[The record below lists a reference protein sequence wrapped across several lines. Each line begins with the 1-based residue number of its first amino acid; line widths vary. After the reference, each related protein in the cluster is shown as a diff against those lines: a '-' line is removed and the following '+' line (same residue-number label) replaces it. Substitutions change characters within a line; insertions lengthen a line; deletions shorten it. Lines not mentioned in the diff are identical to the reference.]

1 MTLPELSI
9 KRHVLAWMVSAVIVL
24 FGIIAYQKIGVDRVP
39 SIDFPI
45 VMVTTTLRGADPDV
59 VDTSITSVIESAINT
74 TPGIEHIQSASS
86 PGVSSISITFA
97 LSKDIDVAYSE
108 VQSKVN
114 QILKRL
120 PIGTDPPIVLKVD
133 TNASPVIW
141 LALSGDRTIQQ
152 LNLYA
157 NNVLK
162 KKFETIS
169 GVGEVQLGGRRDRVI
184 RVNVSL
190 ERMAAY
196 KLTANDLISAFNR
209 EHVQLPGGFLVSNQA
224 EQLLKLDL
232 EFHTTQKLADLV
244 VTTREGASIRLKD
257 IATIEDGITDNR
269 QIARY
274 NGKPTV
280 GIGMIK
286 IANAN
291 TVEII
296 NEVEKRLV
304 NDIRPNLPPGMNLE
318 ISTND
323 GIFINQLVNSL
334 KEHLVEGTLFAA
346 LIVLIFMR
354 SFSSTLM
361 ICLEIPVSL
370 LGAIAVM
377 YFSGYT
383 FNSMTML
390 ALILLIGVVVDDAI
404 VVRESILRHMSGE
417 AGSMISTVDLKN
429 PQAVA
434 FFRTKATILG
444 SNEVVFAVLASSAS
458 LVCIFAPVIFMD
470 GIIGMFFKSFAVV
483 VTFGVLVSLLV
494 SLTLTPMLCSR
505 YLSVTTN
512 ENMLYKA
519 IGRLL
524 TSLENTYKKLLHFAI
539 YHRGLVL
546 LFTFVFVA
554 VSGYYS
560 LKYVEKDFVPETDE
574 GSFSVT
580 VKTPLGSSLEYT
592 DSRLKLVEATI
603 ASHQNEVASY
613 FATIGAGSRGQVN
626 QGNVNVRLKPK
637 EQRKI
642 SQQALIKI
650 LKKELNN
657 IPGVRAMP
665 SPTSIVR
672 GQRSE
677 KLQFNLTGANLKEIG
692 RISQLLQQTL
702 SSNADIGKVDL
713 DVQLD
718 LPQLNIQIDRAKAA
732 TLGLSANDIATAV
745 SLYAGGINVAK
756 YNEANGDGQ
765 RYDIRLKA
773 GEGEL
778 KNVADLSKIYLRSSA
793 NVDGIGGELIRLD
806 AVASFKK
813 ELGAAVIGRYDLQYA
828 VNFYANP
835 NVPLGEAVELVK
847 TTAAKLVP
855 PEYTLKLT
863 DQAEEFGKTMKNMKF
878 VFSLAFILLYMVLAS
893 QFNSFIQPFI
903 IMLAQPLAII
913 GGLIALLITGD
924 TLNIYSMIG
933 LVLLIGLVA
942 KNSILLVDLT
952 NQLVEKG
959 ANVNDAL
966 KEACPIRLRPVVM
979 TSLTIILALLP
990 AALGLGAGSET
1001 NKPLSVAIIG
1011 GMISSTLLTLVVVP
1025 AAYSLVMD
1033 GLAKYFTKKAKSPSA
1048 LNTPL

>member
-9 KRHVLAWMVSAVIVL
+9 KRHVLAWMLSGVIVL
-24 FGIIAYQKIGVDRVP
+24 FGIIAYQRIGIDRIP
-39 SIDFPI
+39 AIDFPVI
-45 VMVTTTLRGADPDV
+45 VVTTTLRGANPDV

-97 LSKDIDVAYSE
+97 LNKNIDVAYNE

-120 PIGTDPPIVLKVD
+120 PTEIDPPTVQKVD

-157 NNVLK
+157 SNILK
-162 KKFETIS
+162 KKFETIQ
-169 GVGEVQLGGRRDRVI
+169 GVGEVRLGGQRDRVI
-184 RVNVSL
+184 RVIVSP

-196 KLTANDLISAFNR
+196 KLTANDLIAAFDR
-209 EHVQLPGGFLVSNQA
+209 EHVQLPGGFLVSSQA

-232 EFHTTQKLADLV
+232 EFHSTEELANLIINSK
-244 VTTREGASIRLKD
+244 ASVPIRLKD
-257 IATIEDGITDNR
+257 IASVEDGITDNR
-269 QIARY
+269 QVADY

-280 GIGMIK
+280 GIGMVK

-296 NEVEKRLV
+296 NEVEKRLDQ
-304 NDIRPNLPPGMNLE
+304 DIRPNLPPGMSLD

-323 GIFINQLVNSL
+323 SIFINQIVASL

-354 SFSSTLM
+354 SFTSTLM
-361 ICLEIPVSL
+361 ICMEIPVSL

-377 YFSGYT
+377 YFVGYT
-383 FNSMTML
+383 FNSMTLL
-390 ALILLIGVVVDDAI
+390 ALLLLIGVVVDDAI

-417 AGSMISTVDLKN
+417 VEDVLSVADLKN
-429 PQAVA
+429 PLKVA
-434 FFRTKATILG
+434 AFRTLATVNG

-483 VTFGVLVSLLV
+483 VTFGVLVSLFV

-505 YLSVTTN
+505 YLNVVPHDN
-512 ENMLYKA
+512 AFYRACNRA
-519 IGRLL
+519 L
-524 TSLENTYKKLLHFAI
+524 TWLDTVYKKLLAFSLT
-539 YHRGLVL
+539 HRALVL
-546 LFTFVFVA
+546 LATLLFVGFA
-554 VSGYYS
+554 GFYT
-560 LKYVEKDFVPETDE
+560 LTNVEKDLVPEADE
-574 GSFSVT
+574 GSFGVT
-580 VKTPLGSSLEYT
+580 IKTPLGSSLAYT
-592 DSRLKLVEATI
+592 DSRLKLVEAAI
-603 ASHQNEVASY
+603 ASHKNEVASY
-613 FATIGAGSRGQVN
+613 YSTIGAGSRGQVN
-626 QGNVNVRLKPK
+626 QGTINVRLKPK
-637 EQRKI
+637 EERKV
-642 SQQALIKI
+642 SQQKLIKS
-650 LKKELNN
+650 LKKEFES
-657 IPGVRAMP
+657 IPGVRAIP
-665 SPTSIVR
+665 SPTSIIR

-677 KLQFNLTGANLKEIG
+677 KLQFNLTGNNLQEIG
-692 RISQLLQQTL
+692 RISQQMQQTL
-702 SSNADIGKVDL
+702 SSNAGIGKVDV

-718 LPQLNIQIDRAKAA
+718 LPQLNMQIDRTRAA
-732 TLGLSANDIATAV
+732 NLGISANDIASAV

-756 YNEANGDGQ
+756 YNDNISDGQ
-765 RYDIRLKA
+765 RYDIRIKA
-773 GEGEL
+773 SDDEL
-778 KNVADLSKIYLRSSA
+778 KNATDLSKIYLRSGS
-793 NVDGIGGELIRLD
+793 GELVRLD
-806 AVASFKK
+806 SVASFKA

-835 NVPLGEAVELVK
+835 NAPLGEAVNIVN
-847 TTAAKLVP
+847 TTTAKLVP
-855 PEYTLKLT
+855 STYKVQLT
-863 DQAEEFGKTMKNMKF
+863 GQAEEFGKTMKNMKF
-878 VFSLAFILLYMVLAS
+878 VFSLGFLLLYMVLAS

-952 NQLVEKG
+952 NQLLEK
-959 ANVNDAL
+959 AVDAGEKL
-966 KEACPIRLRPVVM
+966 NKNTINAALSEACPIRLRPVVM
-979 TSLTIILALLP
+979 TSLTIVLALLP
-990 AALGLGAGSET
+990 AAIGLGAGSET

-1025 AAYSLVMD
+1025 AAYSLVMS
-1033 GLAKYFTKKAKSPSA
+1033 GLQRFKH
-1048 LNTPL
+1048 

>member
-9 KRHVLAWMVSAVIVL
+9 KRHVLAWMLSGVIIL
-24 FGIIAYQKIGVDRVP
+24 FGIISYQRIGVDRIP
-39 SIDFPI
+39 AIDFPVI
-45 VMVTTTLRGADPDV
+45 TISTTLRGANPDV

-97 LSKDIDVAYSE
+97 LNKDIDVAYNE
-108 VQSKVN
+108 VQAKVN
-114 QILKRL
+114 QALRRL
-120 PIGTDPPIVLKVD
+120 PTDTDPPIVQKVD

-157 NNVLK
+157 NNILK
-162 KKFETIS
+162 KKFETIQ

-184 RVNVSL
+184 RVNIL
-190 ERMAAY
+190 PERMAAY
-196 KLTANDLISAFNR
+196 KLTASDLTAAFNR
-209 EHVQLPGGFLVSNQA
+209 EHVQLPGGFLVSQQA

-232 EFHTTQKLADLV
+232 EFHSIKDLSNLV
-244 VTTREGASIRLKD
+244 ILSKTGVPIRLKD

-269 QIARY
+269 QVARY

-280 GIGMIK
+280 GLGMVK

-296 NEVEKRLV
+296 KEVERKLE
-304 NDIRPNLPPGMNLE
+304 NEIRPNLPPGLKLE

-323 GIFINQLVNSL
+323 SIFINQLVTSL

-370 LGAIAVM
+370 MGAIAVM
-377 YFSGYT
+377 YFAGYT
-383 FNSMTML
+383 FNSMTLL
-390 ALILLIGVVVDDAI
+390 ALLLLIGVVVDDAI
-404 VVRESILRHMSGE
+404 VVRESILRHMSGDVGE
-417 AGSMISTVDLKN
+417 GLNAVDLNN
-429 PQAVA
+429 PQALA
-434 FFRTKATILG
+434 KFRTFATING
-444 SNEVVFAVLASSAS
+444 SNEVVFAVLASSLS

-483 VTFGVLVSLLV
+483 VTFGVLVSLFV

-505 YLSVTTN
+505 YLKVVPN
-512 ENMLYKA
+512 ENALYRAVGVGLTA
-519 IGRLL
+519 IDNVYRKILG
-524 TSLENTYKKLLHFAI
+524 SALH
-539 YHRGLVL
+539 HRGLVL
-546 LFTFVFVA
+546 LFTLIFVLA
-554 VSGYYS
+554 TGYYA
-560 LKYVEKDFVPETDE
+560 LINVEKDFVPETDE
-574 GSFSVT
+574 SSFSIS
-580 VKTPLGSSLEYT
+580 VKTPLGSSLAYT
-592 DSRLKLVEATI
+592 DSRLKMVEAI
-603 ASHQNEVASY
+603 VASHPDEVASY

-626 QGNVNVRLKPK
+626 QANVNVRLKPK
-637 EQRKI
+637 EQRDK
-642 SQQALIKI
+642 SQQSLIKE
-650 LKKELNN
+650 LKKELSNV
-657 IPGVRAMP
+657 PGANANP
-665 SPTSIVR
+665 SPPSVIR

-692 RISQLLQQTL
+692 RISQLLKQTL
-702 SSNADIGKVDL
+702 SDIPDMGKVDI

-718 LPQLNIQIDRAKAA
+718 LPQLNMDIDRARAA
-732 TLGLSANDIATAV
+732 ALGLSANDIATAV

-756 YNEANGDGQ
+756 FNEAAGDGQ

-773 GEGEL
+773 GENAL
-778 KNVADLSKIYLRSSA
+778 KNVGDLSKIYLRAS
-793 NVDGIGGELIRLD
+793 NGELVRLD
-806 AVASFKK
+806 AVARFTP
-813 ELGAAVIGRYDLQYA
+813 EMGAAVIGRYDLQYA
-828 VNFYANP
+828 ANFYASP
-835 NVPLGEAVELVK
+835 SMALGKAVDAVK
-847 TTAAKLVP
+847 ETAAKLVP
-855 PEYTLKLT
+855 PDYNLRMTG
-863 DQAEEFGKTMKNMKF
+863 QAEEFGKTMKNMKF
-878 VFSLAFILLYMVLAS
+878 VFSLAFVLLYMVLAS
-893 QFNSFIQPFI
+893 QFNSFIQPLI

-924 TLNIYSMIG
+924 TLNMFSMIG

-952 NQLVEKG
+952 NQLLEKAREKG
-959 ANVNDAL
+959 EKMSAENINAAL
-966 KEACPIRLRPVVM
+966 QEACPIRLRPVVM

-990 AALGLGAGSET
+990 AAIGLGAGSET

-1025 AAYSLVMD
+1025 AAYSLVMS
-1033 GLAKYFTKKAKSPSA
+1033 GLARFQ
-1048 LNTPL
+1048 NRI

>member
-9 KRHVLAWMVSAVIVL
+9 KRHVLAWMLSAVIVL
-24 FGIIAYQKIGVDRVP
+24 FGIIAYEKIGVDRMP

-45 VMVTTTLRGADPDV
+45 IMVNTTLRGADPDV
-59 VDTSITSVIESAINT
+59 VDTSITSIIESAVNT

-97 LSKDIDVAYSE
+97 LSKDIDVAYNE
-108 VQSKVN
+108 VQGKVS

-120 PIGTDPPIVLKVD
+120 PAGTDAPTIQKVD

-157 NNVLK
+157 NNILK

-169 GVGEVQLGGRRDRVI
+169 GVGEVTMGGRRDRVI
-184 RVNVSL
+184 RVNISPD
-190 ERMAAY
+190 RMAAY
-196 KLTANDLISAFNR
+196 KLTANDLISAFAR
-209 EHVQLPGGFLVSNQA
+209 EHVQLPGGFLVSTQA
-224 EQLLKLDL
+224 EQMLKLDL
-232 EFHTTQKLADLV
+232 EFHKTQELAELIV
-244 VTTREGASIRLKD
+244 STREGASIRLKD

-269 QIARY
+269 QVARY

-280 GIGMIK
+280 GIGMVK
-286 IANAN
+286 ISNAN
-291 TVEII
+291 TVDII
-296 NEVEKRLV
+296 KEVERKLETE
-304 NDIRPNLPPGMNLE
+304 IRPNLPPGLMLE
-318 ISTND
+318 VSTND
-323 GIFINQLVNSL
+323 GIFIHQLVASL

-377 YFSGYT
+377 YFAGYT
-383 FNSMTML
+383 FNSMTLL
-390 ALILLIGVVVDDAI
+390 ALLLLIGVVVDDAI

-417 AGSMISTVDLKN
+417 AGLALSAADLKN
-429 PQAVA
+429 PLVIAA
-434 FFRTKATILG
+434 FRTKATILG

-470 GIIGMFFKSFAVV
+470 GILGMFFKSFAIV
-483 VTFGVLVSLLV
+483 VTFGVLVSLFV

-505 YLSVTTN
+505 YLNVTPN
-512 ENMLYKA
+512 ENALYKA
-519 IGRLL
+519 VGRGLDG
-524 TSLENTYKKLLHFAI
+524 LENAYKKLLNASLN
-539 YHRGLVL
+539 HRSLVL
-546 LFTFVFVA
+546 LFTLVFVA
-554 VSGYYS
+554 ISGYYS

-574 GSFSVT
+574 GSFSIS

-592 DSRLKLVEATI
+592 NSRLKLVEATI
-603 ASHQNEVASY
+603 AKHNKEVASY
-613 FATIGAGSRGQVN
+613 FATIGSGSRGQVN
-626 QGNVNVRLKPK
+626 QGNVNIRLKPK
-637 EQRKI
+637 EQRAK
-642 SQQALIKI
+642 SQQALIKE

-657 IPGVRAMP
+657 IPGVRAIP

-677 KLQFNLTGANLKEIG
+677 KLQFNITGANLQEIG
-692 RISQLLQQTL
+692 RISQLLQQSL
-702 SSNADIGKVDL
+702 SGNSDIGKVDL

-718 LPQLNIQIDRAKAA
+718 LPQLSMDIDRARAA
-732 TLGLSANDIATAV
+732 TLGLSANDIATAA

-773 GEGEL
+773 SEGEL
-778 KNVADLSKIYLRSSA
+778 KNVADLSKIYLRSSS
-793 NVDGIGGELIRLD
+793 GELVRLD

-835 NVPLGEAVELVK
+835 NVPLGEAVDLVK
-847 TTAAKLVP
+847 ANAIKLVP
-855 PEYTLKLT
+855 ADYKLKFT
-863 DQAEEFGKTMKNMKF
+863 GQAEEFGKTMKNMQF

-913 GGLIALLITGD
+913 GGLIALLMTGD

-959 ANVNDAL
+959 ADINDAL
-966 KEACPIRLRPVVM
+966 REACPVRLRPVLM

-1025 AAYSLVMD
+1025 AAYSLIM
-1033 GLAKYFTKKAKSPSA
+1033 GKLAQYYAKRI
-1048 LNTPL
+1048 

>member
-9 KRHVLAWMVSAVIVL
+9 KRHVLAWMLSAVIVL
-24 FGIIAYQKIGVDRVP
+24 FGIISYQKIGVDRVP
-39 SIDFPI
+39 AIDFPI
-45 VMVTTTLRGADPDV
+45 IMINTTLRGADPDV

-97 LSKDIDVAYSE
+97 LNKDIDVAYNE
-108 VQSKVN
+108 VQAKVN
-114 QILKRL
+114 QVIKRL
-120 PIGTDPPIVLKVD
+120 PADTDPPVLQKVD

-141 LALSGDRTIQQ
+141 LALSGDRTVQQ

-157 NNVLK
+157 NNILK
-162 KKFETIS
+162 KKFETIA
-169 GVGEVQLGGRRDRVI
+169 GVGEVTIGGRRDRVI
-184 RVNVSL
+184 RVNVSP

-196 KLTANDLISAFNR
+196 KLTANDLIAAFDK

-232 EFHTTQKLADLV
+232 EFHTTKALADLV
-244 VTTREGASIRLKD
+244 VSNKAGVSIRLKD
-257 IATIEDGITDNR
+257 IASVEDGITDNR
-269 QIARY
+269 QVARY

-280 GIGMIK
+280 GIGMVK

-291 TVEII
+291 TVDII
-296 NEVEKRLV
+296 KEVERRLEQDV
-304 NDIRPNLPPGMNLE
+304 RPNLPAGLQLE

-323 GIFINQLVNSL
+323 GIFINQMVASL

-383 FNSMTML
+383 FNSMTLL
-390 ALILLIGVVVDDAI
+390 ALLLLIGVVVDDAI

-417 AGSMISTVDLKN
+417 AGNMLSAADMKN
-429 PQAVA
+429 PLAVA
-434 FFRTKATILG
+434 AFRTKATILG

-470 GIIGMFFKSFAVV
+470 GIIGMFFESFAVV
-483 VTFGVLVSLLV
+483 VTFGVLVSLFV

-505 YLSVTTN
+505 YLKVGVN
-512 ENMLYKA
+512 ETPIYLA
-519 IGRLL
+519 IGRGLS
-524 TSLENTYKKLLHFAI
+524 SLEQVYRTLLNNSLK
-539 YHRGLVL
+539 HRGSVL
-546 LFTFVFVA
+546 LFTLVFVA
-554 VSGYYS
+554 LSGYLS
-560 LKYVEKDFVPETDE
+560 LKYVEKDFVPEADE
-574 GSFSVT
+574 GGFSIM
-580 VKTPLGSSLEYT
+580 VKTPLGSSLAYT
-592 DSRLKLVEATI
+592 DSRMKLVEAAI
-603 ASHQNEVASY
+603 ANHPDEVASY
-613 FATIGAGSRGQVN
+613 FATIGSGSRGQVN
-626 QGNVNVRLKPK
+626 QGNVNVRLKAK
-637 EQRKI
+637 ELRKK
-642 SQQALIKI
+642 SQQTLIKE
-650 LKKELNN
+650 LKKEFNA
-657 IPGVRAMP
+657 IPGVRAIP
-665 SPTSIVR
+665 SPASIAR

-677 KLQFNLTGANLKEIG
+677 KLQFNITGSNLQEIG
-692 RISQLLQQTL
+692 RIAQQFQQTL
-702 SSNADIGKVDL
+702 SSNGGIGKVDL

-718 LPQLNIQIDRAKAA
+718 LPQVKVNIDRARAA
-732 TLGLSANDIATAV
+732 AMGLSANDIATAV

-773 GEGEL
+773 GEE
-778 KNVADLSKIYLRSSA
+778 DLNNTVDLNKIYLRSSS
-793 NVDGIGGELIRLD
+793 GELVRLD
-806 AVASFKK
+806 AVASFSK

-835 NVPLGEAVELVK
+835 NLALGDAVNTVK
-847 TTAAKLVP
+847 ATAAKLVP
-855 PEYTLKLT
+855 AEYKLKFT
-863 DQAEEFGKTMKNMKF
+863 GQAEEFGKTMKNMKF

-893 QFNSFIQPFI
+893 QFNSFVQPFI

-966 KEACPIRLRPVVM
+966 KEACPIRLRPVLM

-1025 AAYSLVMD
+1025 AAYSMVAS
-1033 GLAKYFTKKAKSPSA
+1033 GLAKYQARKTR
-1048 LNTPL
+1048 

>member
-9 KRHVLAWMVSAVIVL
+9 KRHVLAWMLSGVIIL
-24 FGIIAYQKIGVDRVP
+24 FGLIAYQRIGVDRIP
-39 SIDFPI
+39 SIDFPVI
-45 VMVTTTLRGADPDV
+45 MINTTLRGANPDV

-74 TPGIEHIQSASS
+74 TPGIDHIQSASS

-97 LSKDIDVAYSE
+97 LGKNIDVAYNE

-120 PIGTDPPIVLKVD
+120 PTDTDPPTVQKVD

-157 NNVLK
+157 NNILK
-162 KKFETIS
+162 KKFETIQ

-184 RVNVSL
+184 RVIVNPA
-190 ERMAAY
+190 RMAAY
-196 KLTANDLISAFNR
+196 KLTASDLTAAFNR
-209 EHVQLPGGFLVSNQA
+209 EHVQLAGGFLVSKQA

-232 EFHTTQKLADLV
+232 EFHSTSELAELIINSKANV
-244 VTTREGASIRLKD
+244 PVRLKD
-257 IATIEDGITDNR
+257 IATVEDGITDNR

-280 GIGMIK
+280 GIGMVK
-286 IANAN
+286 IAGAN

-296 NEVEKRLV
+296 KEVEKRLDT
-304 NDIRPNLPPGMNLE
+304 DIRPNLPPGLSLD

-323 GIFINQLVNSL
+323 SIFINQLVASL

-377 YFSGYT
+377 YFAGYT
-383 FNSMTML
+383 FNSMTLL
-390 ALILLIGVVVDDAI
+390 ALLLLIGVVVDDAI

-417 AGSMISTVDLKN
+417 ADMKLSDVDFN
-429 PQAVA
+429 DRAAVA
-434 FFRTKATILG
+434 AFRTKATQIG
-444 SNEVVFAVLASSAS
+444 SNEVVFAVLASSAA

-483 VTFGVLVSLLV
+483 VTFGVLVSLFV

-505 YLSVTTN
+505 YLSIKPTDN
-512 ENMLYKA
+512 AFY
-519 IGRLL
+519 RLCSAGL
-524 TSLENTYKKLLHFAI
+524 NKLDIVYKKLLHFSLT
-539 YHRGLVL
+539 HRALVL
-546 LFTFVFVA
+546 ITTALFVGFAGFYT
-554 VSGYYS
+554 
-560 LKYVEKDFVPETDE
+560 LKNVEKDFVPEADE
-574 GSFSVT
+574 GSFSVSI
-580 VKTPLGSSLEYT
+580 KTPLGSSLAYT
-592 DSRLKLVEATI
+592 DSRMKLVEATI
-603 ASHQNEVASY
+603 ASHKDEVASY

-626 QGNVNVRLKPK
+626 QGTINVRLKPK
-637 EQRKI
+637 EERNI
-642 SQQALIKI
+642 SQQKLVKS
-650 LKKELNN
+650 LKKEFES
-657 IPGVRAMP
+657 IPGVNA
-665 SPTSIVR
+665 SASSSSIAR

-677 KLQFNLTGANLKEIG
+677 KLQFNLTGNNLDDIG
-692 RISQLLQQTL
+692 RTAQLVQQAL
-702 SSNADIGKVDL
+702 SANDKIGKVDV

-718 LPQLNIQIDRAKAA
+718 LPQLNMQIDRTRAGN
-732 TLGLSANDIATAV
+732 LGLSARDIATAV

-756 YNEANGDGQ
+756 YNDNVSDGQ

-773 GEGEL
+773 SDDTL
-778 KNVADLSKIYLRSSA
+778 KSAADLSKIYLRASS
-793 NVDGIGGELIRLD
+793 GELVRLD
-806 AVASFKK
+806 AVASFKP

-835 NVPLGEAVELVK
+835 NVPLGEAVDIVK
-847 TTAAKLVP
+847 ETTAKLVP
-855 PEYTLKLT
+855 PSYKTKFT
-863 DQAEEFGKTMKNMKF
+863 GQAEEFGKTMKNLKF
-878 VFSLAFILLYMVLAS
+878 VFSLGFLLLYMVLAS
-893 QFNSFIQPFI
+893 QFNSFIQPLV

-952 NQLVEKG
+952 NQLLEK
-959 ANVNDAL
+959 AVNAGEKLNKTTINAAL
-966 KEACPIRLRPVVM
+966 SEACPIRLRPVLM

-990 AALGLGAGSET
+990 AAIGLGAGSET

-1025 AAYSLVMD
+1025 AAYSLMMS
-1033 GLAKYFTKKAKSPSA
+1033 GMQRFKS
-1048 LNTPL
+1048 

>member
-9 KRHVLAWMVSAVIVL
+9 KRHVLAWMLSGVIIL
-24 FGIIAYQKIGVDRVP
+24 FGIIAYQRIGVDRVP
-39 SIDFPI
+39 SIDFPVI
-45 VMVTTTLRGADPDV
+45 TVNTTLRGANPDV
-59 VDTSITSVIESAINT
+59 IDTSITSVIESAINT
-74 TPGIEHIQSASS
+74 TSGIEHIQSASS
-86 PGVSSISITFA
+86 PGVSSINITFA
-97 LSKDIDVAYSE
+97 LNKNIDVAYNE
-108 VQSKVN
+108 VQAKVN
-114 QILKRL
+114 QVLRRL
-120 PIGTDPPIVLKVD
+120 PTDTDPPVVQKVD

-157 NNVLK
+157 SNVLK
-162 KKFETIS
+162 KKFETIN
-169 GVGEVQLGGRRDRVI
+169 GVGEVTIGGRRDRVI
-184 RVNVSL
+184 RVYIKP

-196 KLTANDLISAFNR
+196 KLTANDLITAFNR
-209 EHVQLPGGFLVSNQA
+209 EHVQLPGGFLVSSQA

-232 EFHTTQKLADLV
+232 EFHKITDLANMVILDKA
-244 VTTREGASIRLKD
+244 GAPIRLKD
-257 IATIEDGITDNR
+257 VATVEDGISDNR

-296 NEVEKRLV
+296 NEVEHRLDT
-304 NDIRPNLPPGMNLE
+304 DIRPNLPPGMKLE
-318 ISTND
+318 VSSND
-323 GIFINQLVNSL
+323 GIFINQLVASL

-370 LGAIAVM
+370 LGAIAIM
-377 YFSGYT
+377 YFAGYT
-383 FNSMTML
+383 FNSMTLL
-390 ALILLIGVVVDDAI
+390 ALLLLIGVVVDDAI
-404 VVRESILRHMSGE
+404 VVRESILRHMEGE
-417 AGSMISTVDLKN
+417 VGNGISAADLKN
-429 PQAVA
+429 PLAVA
-434 FFRTKATILG
+434 AFRTKTTILG

-505 YLSVTTN
+505 YLSVTHN
-512 ENMLYKA
+512 ENALYRA
-519 IGRLL
+519 VGRILVRMDGV
-524 TSLENTYKKLLHFAI
+524 YKKLL
-539 YHRGLVL
+539 YSSLNHRGLVL
-546 LFTFVFVA
+546 LITLIFVA
-554 VSGYYS
+554 VSGFFS
-560 LKYVEKDFVPETDE
+560 LKYVEKDFVPESDE
-574 GSFSVT
+574 GSFSIN
-580 VKTPLGSSLEYT
+580 VKTPLGSSLDYT
-592 DSRLKLVEATI
+592 DSRLKLIEAKLSQHKSEI
-603 ASHQNEVASY
+603 VSY
-613 FATIGAGSRGQVN
+613 FATIGTGSRGQVN

-637 EQRKI
+637 EERAK
-642 SQQALIKI
+642 SQQTLIKE
-650 LKKELNN
+650 LKKELDQ
-657 IPGVRAMP
+657 IPGVRAIP
-665 SPTSIVR
+665 SPSSIAR

-677 KLQFNLTGANLKEIG
+677 KLQFNLTGANLQEIG
-692 RISQLLQQTL
+692 RISQLLQKDL
-702 SSNADIGKVDL
+702 SANGDIGKVDV

-718 LPQLNIQIDRAKAA
+718 LPQLNMQIDRTRA
-732 TLGLSANDIATAV
+732 TALGISANDIATAV
-745 SLYAGGINVAK
+745 SLYAGGVNIAK
-756 YNEANGDGQ
+756 YNELNGDGQ

-773 GEGEL
+773 SEFQLE
-778 KNVADLSKIYLRSSA
+778 NTADLSKIYLRSSS
-793 NVDGIGGELIRLD
+793 GELIRLD
-806 AVASFKK
+806 AVASFNR

-835 NVPLGEAVELVK
+835 NVPLGQAVDIVK
-847 TTAAKLVP
+847 AAAAKIVP
-855 PEYTLKLT
+855 PDYTLKLT
-863 DQAEEFGKTMKNMKF
+863 GQAEEFGKTMKNIKF
-878 VFSLAFILLYMVLAS
+878 VFALGFLLLYMVLAS
-893 QFNSFIQPFI
+893 QFNSFIQPLF

-913 GGLIALLITGD
+913 GGLIALLMTGN

-959 ANVNDAL
+959 ANINDAL

-1025 AAYSLVMD
+1025 AAYSLVMG
-1033 GLAKYFTKKAKSPSA
+1033 GLEKLKR
-1048 LNTPL
+1048 

>member
-9 KRHVLAWMVSAVIVL
+9 KRHVLAWMLSAVIVL
-24 FGIIAYQKIGVDRVP
+24 FGIIAYEKIGVDRMP

-45 VMVTTTLRGADPDV
+45 IMVNTTLRGADPDV
-59 VDTSITSVIESAINT
+59 VDTSITSIIESAVNT

-97 LSKDIDVAYSE
+97 LSKDIDVAYNE
-108 VQSKVN
+108 VQGKVS

-120 PIGTDPPIVLKVD
+120 PAGTDAPTIQKVD

-157 NNVLK
+157 NNILK

-169 GVGEVQLGGRRDRVI
+169 GVGEVTMGGRRDRVI
-184 RVNVSL
+184 RVNISPD
-190 ERMAAY
+190 RMAAY
-196 KLTANDLISAFNR
+196 KLTANDLISAFAR
-209 EHVQLPGGFLVSNQA
+209 EHVQLPGGFLVSTQA
-224 EQLLKLDL
+224 EQMLKLDL
-232 EFHTTQKLADLV
+232 EFHKTQELSELIV
-244 VTTREGASIRLKD
+244 STREGASIRLKD

-269 QIARY
+269 QVARY

-280 GIGMIK
+280 GIGMVK
-286 IANAN
+286 ISNAN
-291 TVEII
+291 TVDII
-296 NEVEKRLV
+296 NEVERKLETE
-304 NDIRPNLPPGMNLE
+304 IRPNLPPGLMLE
-318 ISTND
+318 VSTND
-323 GIFINQLVNSL
+323 GIFIHQLVASL

-377 YFSGYT
+377 YFAGYT
-383 FNSMTML
+383 FNSMTLL
-390 ALILLIGVVVDDAI
+390 ALLLLIGVVVDDAI

-417 AGSMISTVDLKN
+417 AGLALSAADLKN
-429 PQAVA
+429 PLAIA
-434 FFRTKATILG
+434 AFRTKATILG

-470 GIIGMFFKSFAVV
+470 GILGMFFKSFAIV
-483 VTFGVLVSLLV
+483 VTFGVLVSLFV

-505 YLSVTTN
+505 YLNVTPN
-512 ENMLYKA
+512 ENALYKA
-519 IGRLL
+519 VGRGLDG
-524 TSLENTYKKLLHFAI
+524 LENAYKKLLNASLN
-539 YHRGLVL
+539 HRSLVL
-546 LFTFVFVA
+546 LFTLVFVA
-554 VSGYYS
+554 ISGYYS

-574 GSFSVT
+574 GSFSIS

-592 DSRLKLVEATI
+592 NSRLKLVEATI
-603 ASHQNEVASY
+603 AKHNKEVASY
-613 FATIGAGSRGQVN
+613 FATIGSGSRGQVN
-626 QGNVNVRLKPK
+626 QGNVNIRLKPK
-637 EQRKI
+637 EQRAK
-642 SQQALIKI
+642 SQQALIKE

-657 IPGVRAMP
+657 IPGVRAIP

-677 KLQFNLTGANLKEIG
+677 KLQFNITGANLQEIG
-692 RISQLLQQTL
+692 RISQLLQQSL
-702 SSNADIGKVDL
+702 SGNSDIGKVDL

-718 LPQLNIQIDRAKAA
+718 LPQLSMDIDRARAA
-732 TLGLSANDIATAV
+732 TLGLSANDIATAA

-773 GEGEL
+773 SEGEL
-778 KNVADLSKIYLRSSA
+778 KNVADLSKIYLRSSS
-793 NVDGIGGELIRLD
+793 GELVRLD

-835 NVPLGEAVELVK
+835 NVPLGEAVDLVK
-847 TTAAKLVP
+847 ANAIKLVP
-855 PEYTLKLT
+855 ADYKLKFT
-863 DQAEEFGKTMKNMKF
+863 GQAEEFGKTMKNMQF

-913 GGLIALLITGD
+913 GGLIALLMTGD

-959 ANVNDAL
+959 AGINDAL
-966 KEACPIRLRPVVM
+966 REACPVRLRPVLM

-1025 AAYSLVMD
+1025 AAYSLIM
-1033 GLAKYFTKKAKSPSA
+1033 GKLAQYYAKRI
-1048 LNTPL
+1048 

>member
-9 KRHVLAWMVSAVIVL
+9 KRHVLAWMLSAVIVL
-24 FGIIAYQKIGVDRVP
+24 FGIIAYEKIGVDRMP

-45 VMVTTTLRGADPDV
+45 IMVNTTLRGADPDV
-59 VDTSITSVIESAINT
+59 VDTSITSIIESAVNT

-97 LSKDIDVAYSE
+97 LSKDIDVAYNE
-108 VQSKVN
+108 VQGKVS

-120 PIGTDPPIVLKVD
+120 PAGTDAPTIQKVD

-157 NNVLK
+157 NNILK

-169 GVGEVQLGGRRDRVI
+169 GVGEVTMGGRRDRVI
-184 RVNVSL
+184 RVNISPD
-190 ERMAAY
+190 RMAAY
-196 KLTANDLISAFNR
+196 KLTANDLISAFAR
-209 EHVQLPGGFLVSNQA
+209 EHVQLPGGFLVSTQA
-224 EQLLKLDL
+224 EQMLKLDL
-232 EFHTTQKLADLV
+232 EFHKTQELAELIV
-244 VTTREGASIRLKD
+244 STREGASIRLKD

-269 QIARY
+269 QVARY

-280 GIGMIK
+280 GIGMVK
-286 IANAN
+286 ISNAN
-291 TVEII
+291 TVDII
-296 NEVEKRLV
+296 KEVERKLETE
-304 NDIRPNLPPGMNLE
+304 IRPNLPPGLMLE
-318 ISTND
+318 VSTND
-323 GIFINQLVNSL
+323 GIFIHQLVASL

-377 YFSGYT
+377 YFAGYT
-383 FNSMTML
+383 FNSMTLL
-390 ALILLIGVVVDDAI
+390 ALLLLIGVVVDDAI

-417 AGSMISTVDLKN
+417 TGLALSAADLKN
-429 PQAVA
+429 PLAIA
-434 FFRTKATILG
+434 AFRTKATILG

-470 GIIGMFFKSFAVV
+470 GILGMFFKSFAIV
-483 VTFGVLVSLLV
+483 VTFGVLVSLFV

-505 YLSVTTN
+505 YLNVTPN
-512 ENMLYKA
+512 ENALYKA
-519 IGRLL
+519 VGRVLDG
-524 TSLENTYKKLLHFAI
+524 LENAYKKLLNASLN
-539 YHRGLVL
+539 HRSLVL
-546 LFTFVFVA
+546 LFTLVFVA
-554 VSGYYS
+554 ISGYYS

-574 GSFSVT
+574 GSFSIS

-592 DSRLKLVEATI
+592 NSRLKLVEATI
-603 ASHQNEVASY
+603 AKHNKEVASY
-613 FATIGAGSRGQVN
+613 FATIGSGSRGQVN
-626 QGNVNVRLKPK
+626 QGNVNIRLKPK
-637 EQRKI
+637 EQRAK
-642 SQQALIKI
+642 SQQALIKE

-657 IPGVRAMP
+657 IPGVRAIP

-677 KLQFNLTGANLKEIG
+677 KLQFNITGANLQEIG
-692 RISQLLQQTL
+692 RISQLLQQSL
-702 SSNADIGKVDL
+702 SGNSDIGKVDL

-718 LPQLNIQIDRAKAA
+718 LPQLSMDIDRARAA
-732 TLGLSANDIATAV
+732 TLGLSANDIATAA

-773 GEGEL
+773 SEGEL
-778 KNVADLSKIYLRSSA
+778 KNVADLSKIYLRSSS
-793 NVDGIGGELIRLD
+793 GELVRLD

-835 NVPLGEAVELVK
+835 NVPLGEAVDLVK
-847 TTAAKLVP
+847 ANAIKLVP
-855 PEYTLKLT
+855 ADYKLKFT
-863 DQAEEFGKTMKNMKF
+863 GQAEEFGKTMKNMQF

-913 GGLIALLITGD
+913 GGLIALLMTGD

-959 ANVNDAL
+959 ADINDAL
-966 KEACPIRLRPVVM
+966 REACPVRLRPVLM

-1025 AAYSLVMD
+1025 AAYSLIM
-1033 GLAKYFTKKAKSPSA
+1033 GKLAQYYAKRI
-1048 LNTPL
+1048 

>member
-9 KRHVLAWMVSAVIVL
+9 KRHVLAWMLSAVIVL
-24 FGIIAYQKIGVDRVP
+24 FGIISYQKIGVDRVP
-39 SIDFPI
+39 AIDFPI
-45 VMVTTTLRGADPDV
+45 IMINTTLRGADPDV
-59 VDTSITSVIESAINT
+59 VDTSITSIIESAINT

-97 LSKDIDVAYSE
+97 LDKDIDVAYNE
-108 VQSKVN
+108 VQAKVN
-114 QILKRL
+114 QVLKRL
-120 PIGTDPPIVLKVD
+120 PTDTDPPVLQKVD

-141 LALSGDRTIQQ
+141 LALSGDRTVQQ

-162 KKFETIS
+162 KKFETIA
-169 GVGEVQLGGRRDRVI
+169 GVGEVTIGGRRDRVI
-184 RVNVSL
+184 RVNVSP

-196 KLTANDLISAFNR
+196 KLTANDLIAAFDK

-232 EFHTTQKLADLV
+232 EFHSTKALADLV
-244 VTTREGASIRLKD
+244 VSNKAGVSIRLKD
-257 IATIEDGITDNR
+257 IASVEDGITDNR
-269 QIARY
+269 QVARY

-280 GIGMIK
+280 GIGMVK

-291 TVEII
+291 TVDII
-296 NEVEKRLV
+296 KEVERRLEQDV
-304 NDIRPNLPPGMNLE
+304 RPNLPPGMQLE
-318 ISTND
+318 VSTND
-323 GIFINQLVNSL
+323 GIFINQMVASL

-383 FNSMTML
+383 FNSMTLL
-390 ALILLIGVVVDDAI
+390 ALLLLIGVVVDDAI

-417 AGSMISTVDLKN
+417 AGNKLSAADMKN
-429 PQAVA
+429 PLTVA
-434 FFRTKATILG
+434 AFRTKATILG

-470 GIIGMFFKSFAVV
+470 GIIGMFFESFAVV
-483 VTFGVLVSLLV
+483 VTFGVLVSLFV

-505 YLSVTTN
+505 YLKVGVN
-512 ENMLYKA
+512 ETPIYLA
-519 IGRLL
+519 LGRVL
-524 TSLENTYKKLLHFAI
+524 TQLENAYRAI
-539 YHRGLVL
+539 LNSALKHRGRVL
-546 LFTFVFVA
+546 LFTLIFVA
-554 VSGYYS
+554 LSGYLS
-560 LKYVEKDFVPETDE
+560 LKYVEKDFVPEADE
-574 GSFSVT
+574 GGFSIM
-580 VKTPLGSSLEYT
+580 VKTPLGSSLAYT

-603 ASHQNEVASY
+603 ASHPEEVASY
-613 FATIGAGSRGQVN
+613 FASIGSGSRGQVN
-626 QGNVNVRLKPK
+626 QGNVNVRLKAK
-637 EQRKI
+637 ELRKK
-642 SQQALIKI
+642 SQQTLIKE
-650 LKKELNN
+650 LKKELNT
-657 IPGVRAMP
+657 IPGVRAIP
-665 SPTSIVR
+665 SPASIAR

-677 KLQFNLTGANLKEIG
+677 KLQFNITGVNLQEIG
-692 RISQLLQQTL
+692 RIAQLFQQTL
-702 SSNADIGKVDL
+702 SSNGDIGKVDL

-718 LPQLNIQIDRAKAA
+718 LPQVKVDIARARAA
-732 TLGLSANDIATAV
+732 ALGLSANDIATAV

-773 GEGEL
+773 GEEVL
-778 KNVADLSKIYLRSSA
+778 HNTVDLNKIYLRSSS
-793 NVDGIGGELIRLD
+793 GELVRLD
-806 AVASFKK
+806 AVASFNK

-835 NVPLGEAVELVK
+835 NVALGDAVNTVK
-847 TTAAKLVP
+847 ATAAQLVP
-855 PEYTLKLT
+855 AEYKLKFT
-863 DQAEEFGKTMKNMKF
+863 GQAEEFGKTMKNMKF

-893 QFNSFIQPFI
+893 QFNSFVQPFI

-966 KEACPIRLRPVVM
+966 KEACPIRLRPVLM

-1025 AAYSLVMD
+1025 AAYSLVAS
-1033 GLAKYFTKKAKSPSA
+1033 GLAKFNARKVR
-1048 LNTPL
+1048 

>member
-9 KRHVLAWMVSAVIVL
+9 KRHVLAWMLSAVIVL
-24 FGIIAYQKIGVDRVP
+24 FGIISYQKIGVDRVP
-39 SIDFPI
+39 AIDFPI
-45 VMVTTTLRGADPDV
+45 IMINTTLRGADPDV

-97 LSKDIDVAYSE
+97 LNKDIDVAYNE
-108 VQSKVN
+108 VQAKVN
-114 QILKRL
+114 QVIKRL
-120 PIGTDPPIVLKVD
+120 PADTDPPVLQKVD

-141 LALSGDRTIQQ
+141 LALSGDRTVQQ

-157 NNVLK
+157 NNILK
-162 KKFETIS
+162 KKFETIA
-169 GVGEVQLGGRRDRVI
+169 GVGEVTIGGRRDRVI
-184 RVNVSL
+184 RVNVSP

-196 KLTANDLISAFNR
+196 KLTANDLIAAFDK

-232 EFHTTQKLADLV
+232 EFHTTKALADLV
-244 VTTREGASIRLKD
+244 VSNKAGVSIRLKD
-257 IATIEDGITDNR
+257 IASVEDGITDNR
-269 QIARY
+269 QVARY

-280 GIGMIK
+280 GIGMVK

-291 TVEII
+291 TVDII
-296 NEVEKRLV
+296 KEVERRLEQDV
-304 NDIRPNLPPGMNLE
+304 RPNLPAGLQLE

-323 GIFINQLVNSL
+323 GIFINQMVASL

-383 FNSMTML
+383 FNSMTLL
-390 ALILLIGVVVDDAI
+390 ALLLLIGVVVDDAI

-417 AGSMISTVDLKN
+417 AGNMLSAADMKN
-429 PQAVA
+429 PLAVA
-434 FFRTKATILG
+434 AFRTKATILG

-470 GIIGMFFKSFAVV
+470 GIIGMFFESFAVV
-483 VTFGVLVSLLV
+483 VTFGVLVSLFV

-505 YLSVTTN
+505 YLKVGVN
-512 ENMLYKA
+512 ETPIYLA
-519 IGRLL
+519 IGRGLSALEQVYRTLL
-524 TSLENTYKKLLHFAI
+524 NNSLK
-539 YHRGLVL
+539 HRGSVL
-546 LFTFVFVA
+546 LFTLVFVA
-554 VSGYYS
+554 LSGYLS
-560 LKYVEKDFVPETDE
+560 LKYVEKDFVPEADE
-574 GSFSVT
+574 GGFSIM
-580 VKTPLGSSLEYT
+580 VKTPLGSSLAYT
-592 DSRLKLVEATI
+592 DSRMKLVEAAI
-603 ASHQNEVASY
+603 ANHPDEVASY
-613 FATIGAGSRGQVN
+613 FATIGSGSRGQVN
-626 QGNVNVRLKPK
+626 QGNVNVRLKAK
-637 EQRKI
+637 ELRKK
-642 SQQALIKI
+642 SQQTLIKE
-650 LKKELNN
+650 LKKEFNA
-657 IPGVRAMP
+657 IPGVRAIP
-665 SPTSIVR
+665 SPASIAR

-677 KLQFNLTGANLKEIG
+677 KLQFNITGSNLQEIG
-692 RISQLLQQTL
+692 RIAQQFQQTL
-702 SSNADIGKVDL
+702 SSNGGIGKVDL

-718 LPQLNIQIDRAKAA
+718 LPQVKVNIDRARAA
-732 TLGLSANDIATAV
+732 AMGLSANDIATAV

-773 GEGEL
+773 GEE
-778 KNVADLSKIYLRSSA
+778 DLNNTVDLNKIYLRSSS
-793 NVDGIGGELIRLD
+793 GELVRLD
-806 AVASFKK
+806 AVASFSKV
-813 ELGAAVIGRYDLQYA
+813 LGAAVIGRYDLQYA

-835 NVPLGEAVELVK
+835 NVALGDAVNTVK
-847 TTAAKLVP
+847 ATAAKLVP
-855 PEYTLKLT
+855 AEYKLKFT
-863 DQAEEFGKTMKNMKF
+863 GQAEEFGKTMKNMKF

-893 QFNSFIQPFI
+893 QFNSFVQPFI

-966 KEACPIRLRPVVM
+966 KEACPIRLRPVLM

-1025 AAYSLVMD
+1025 AAYSMVAS
-1033 GLAKYFTKKAKSPSA
+1033 GLAKYQARKTR
-1048 LNTPL
+1048 

>member
-9 KRHVLAWMVSAVIVL
+9 KRHVLSWMVSGVIIL
-24 FGIIAYQKIGVDRVP
+24 FGIIGYQRIGIDRVP
-39 SIDFPI
+39 SIDFPVI
-45 VMVTTTLRGADPDV
+45 TVNTTLRGANPDV
-59 VDTSITSVIESAINT
+59 VDTSITSIIESAINT

-97 LSKDIDVAYSE
+97 LNKNIDVAYNE
-108 VQSKVN
+108 VQAKVN
-114 QILKRL
+114 QVLRRL
-120 PIGTDPPIVLKVD
+120 PTDTDPPVVQKVD
-133 TNASPVIW
+133 SNASPVIW

-162 KKFETIS
+162 KKFETIN
-169 GVGEVQLGGRRDRVI
+169 GVGEVTLGGRRDRVI
-184 RVNVSL
+184 RVYIKP

-196 KLTANDLISAFNR
+196 KLTANDLIAAFNR
-209 EHVQLPGGFLVSNQA
+209 EHVQLPGGFLVSSQA

-232 EFHTTQKLADLV
+232 EFHKISDLANMVITDKAGV
-244 VTTREGASIRLKD
+244 QIHLKD
-257 IATIEDGITDNR
+257 LATLEDGISDNR

-280 GIGMIK
+280 GIGMVK

-291 TVEII
+291 TVDII
-296 NEVEKRLV
+296 KEVERRLETDV
-304 NDIRPNLPPGMNLE
+304 RPNLPAGMKLE

-323 GIFINQLVNSL
+323 GIFINQLVASL

-354 SFSSTLM
+354 SLSSTLM

-377 YFSGYT
+377 YFAGYT
-383 FNSMTML
+383 FNSMTLL
-390 ALILLIGVVVDDAI
+390 ALLLLIGVVVDDAI
-404 VVRESILRHMSGE
+404 VVRESILRHMEGGAE
-417 AGSMISTVDLKN
+417 TGINQIDLKN
-429 PQAVA
+429 PLAVA
-434 FFRTKATILG
+434 AYRVKTTIAG

-505 YLSVTTN
+505 YLSVSHH
-512 ENMLYKA
+512 ENAVYRFFGSLLA
-519 IGRLL
+519 RLDQA
-524 TSLENTYKKLLHFAI
+524 YKKLLNI
-539 YHRGLVL
+539 TLQHRGLVL
-546 LFTFVFVA
+546 LITLIFVA
-554 VSGYYS
+554 VSGFYS

-574 GSFSVT
+574 GSFSIN
-580 VKTPLGSSLEYT
+580 VKTPLGSNLAYT
-592 DSRLKLVEATI
+592 DSRLKLVEATL
-603 ASHQNEVASY
+603 ANHSAEVDSY

-637 EQRKI
+637 ELRAK
-642 SQQALIKI
+642 SQQTLIKE
-650 LKKELNN
+650 LKKELDR
-657 IPGVRAMP
+657 IPGVRAIP
-665 SPTSIVR
+665 SPSSIAR

-677 KLQFNLTGANLKEIG
+677 KLQFNLTGVNLQEIG
-692 RISQLLQQTL
+692 RISQLLQREL
-702 SSNADIGKVDL
+702 SSNADIGKVDV

-718 LPQLNIQIDRAKAA
+718 LPQLNMQIDRARAA
-732 TLGLSANDIATAV
+732 ALGISANDIATAV
-745 SLYAGGINVAK
+745 SLYAGGINIAK
-756 YNEANGDGQ
+756 YNELNGDGQ
-765 RYDIRLKA
+765 RYDIRVKA
-773 GEGEL
+773 SDNEL
-778 KNVADLSKIYLRSSA
+778 KNVTDLSKIYLRSSTGDL
-793 NVDGIGGELIRLD
+793 VRID
-806 AVASFKK
+806 AVASFNK

-835 NVPLGEAVELVK
+835 AVPLGDAVDIVK
-847 TTAAKLVP
+847 ASAAKIVP
-855 PEYTLKLT
+855 PDYTLKLT
-863 DQAEEFGKTMKNMKF
+863 GQAEEFGKTMKNVKF
-878 VFSLAFILLYMVLAS
+878 VFSLGFLLLYMVLAS
-893 QFNSFIQPFI
+893 QFNSFIQPI
-903 IMLAQPLAII
+903 VIMLAQPLAII
-913 GGLIALLITGD
+913 GGLIALLITGN

-952 NQLVEKG
+952 NQLIEKG
-959 ANVNDAL
+959 ANINDAL
-966 KEACPIRLRPVVM
+966 KEACPVRLRPVLM

-1025 AAYSLVMD
+1025 AAYSLVMN
-1033 GLAKYFTKKAKSPSA
+1033 GLKRFK
-1048 LNTPL
+1048 L